1 MRAASKQN
9 YSLPWL
15 TQSGEDSNRLT
26 PKKLRNLIPVIDI
39 HSHILRSV
47 DDCCTSTRM
56 SLDMLDAL
64 AAIGF
69 STIAATP
76 DLSERLMPE
85 FDAQVC
91 EAYHQIATMPVQKA
105 WR

>member
-1 MRAASKQN
+1 MAHAEQGRFEPTDTQKASESDSRDRH
-9 YSLPWL
+9 SLA
-15 TQSGEDSNRLT
+15 
-26 PKKLRNLIPVIDI
+26 
-39 HSHILRSV
+39 HLRSV